1 LADRVSARLSPG
13 EARRFGLLLSAIFA
27 GIAVWPVVFQGGRWR
42 GWAAALAGV
51 LVILALAAPTALAPL
66 HRLWMRLGYVLS
78 WLNTRVLLGL
88 TYFLVMMPIGMAR
101 RLLGRDP
108 LDRRLRDR
116 DSYWVVGDT
125 PRDRR
130 RSMERRF

>member
-1 LADRVSARLSPG
+1 
-13 EARRFGLLLSAIFA
+13 LLLGAIFA
-27 GIAVWPVVFQGGRWR
+27 GIAVWPLVFQGGRWR

-66 HRLWMRLGYVLS
+66 YRLWMRLGHALS
-78 WLNTRVLLGL
+78 WVNTRVLLGV
-88 TYFLVMMPIGMAR
+88 TYFLVMMPIGVAR

-108 LDRRLRDR
+108 LDRRLGDR
-116 DSYWVVGDT
+116 DSYWMT
-125 PRDRR
+125 RDRPSDAR